1 MSDIIVV
8 GGGAAGMTA
17 AIFAAQNGAPN
28 NSNVLLLEKN
38 ERLGR
43 KLAIT
48 GKGRCNVTNNC
59 DLQTLL
65 ENIPNNARFLYG
77 AFSRWSP
84 QDTMRFFEELGVP
97 LKTERGQRVFPV
109 SDKAADIVNALTKR
123 LGELNVTI
131 KRENVRSLMIENG
144 ACRGVNTR
152 GGQFKANAVILATG
166 GASYP
171 KTGSDGFG
179 YRLAKQAGHTIIPP
193 RPSLCPLITEEK
205 WASKANGLT
214 LKNTAIKLSHNGKL
228 IYEDFGELAFTNDG
242 ISGATVL
249 SASAH
254 IPEAAVAEQLS
265 IVNCQL
271 SIDLKP
277 ALSEQ
282 QLDARILRD
291 FESLRGKTLAD
302 ALRKLLPG
310 ELVQPFA
317 ELLELP
323 LEKRIDEI
331 NKVSRKSLA
340 KLLKNITLHIKAFR
354 PIDEAIITRGGVSV
368 PQINPKTMQS
378 RLCGGLFF
386 AGELIDADAYTGG
399 FNLQIAFASGTLA
412 GASAADF
419 VKDI

>member
-17 AIFAAQNGAPN
+17 AIFAAQSGAD
-28 NSNVLLLEKN
+28 VLLLEKN

-84 QDTMRFFEELGVP
+84 QDTMAFFESLGVP
-97 LKTERGQRVFPV
+97 LKTERGGRVFPV

-144 ACRGVNTR
+144 ACRGVNTHN
-152 GGQFKANAVILATG
+152 GQFRANAVILATG

-179 YRLAKQAGHTIIPP
+179 YRLAGQAGHTITPP
-193 RPSLCPLITEEK
+193 RPSLCPLVTEEK
-205 WASKANGLT
+205 WVSKAAGLT
-214 LKNTAIKLSHNGKL
+214 LKNAAIKLTRDYKAV
-228 IYEDFGELAFTNDG
+228 YEDFGELSFTSDG
-242 ISGATVL
+242 VSGATVL

-254 IPEAAVAEQLS
+254 IPEASIGEQLS
-265 IVNCQL
+265 IVNCRL

-291 FESLRGKTLAD
+291 FAGLRGKPFSE
-302 ALRKLLPG
+302 ALRKLLPS
-310 ELVQPFA
+310 ELIQPFS

-331 NKVSRKSLA
+331 NKVSRKKLV
-340 KLLKNITLHIKAFR
+340 KLLKNITLNIKSFR
-354 PIDEAIITRGGVSV
+354 PIDEAIITRGGVSTAE
-368 PQINPKTMQS
+368 IDPKTMAS

-386 AGELIDADAYTGG
+386 AGELIDADAHTGG
-399 FNLQIAFASGTLA
+399 FNLQIAFASGMLA
-412 GASAADF
+412 GASAAEF
-419 VKDI
+419 VKNI